1 MTRLTPL
8 EIQRATF
15 RRRFRGLDAEEVR
28 AFLGELAES
37 SEEEARQ
44 RGELKAHV
52 ARLTQ
57 ELDEHRS
64 RADALNEAMVQAQK
78 TAEATVARAEAE
90 AQRIVSEAQTLA
102 DRVIEEA
109 TRRAENIE
117 VVISQLR
124 ARRRTARAD
133 LKRLAELL
141 AGFAK
146 DDEADEDREG
156 ATPSVTLLRPRPRE
170 GKADK

>member
-15 RRRFRGLDAEEVR
+15 RSRFRGLDPEEVR
-28 AFLGELAES
+28 AFLGELAEG
-37 SEEEARQ
+37 SEEDARL
-44 RGELKAHV
+44 RGELKAQV

-78 TAEATVARAEAE
+78 TAEATVSRAEAE

-156 ATPSVTLLRPRPRE
+156 ATPSVTLLRPRSRE
-170 GKADK
+170 GKAEK